1 MIYNTKRFLMK
12 QITSKGRLLLRRIFA
27 VLSFGATATLL
38 SCPAYGMAPAMYGPS
53 PVDHEVIEG
62 TVKSADA
69 EEPIPGISVSV
80 ANDRYTLT
88 DENGKYQLQVIGA
101 TTTVIFEDIDG
112 PENGDFQGTEVT
124 WKSGDGTLNVVLER
138 RNTEND
144 Q

>member
-1 MIYNTKRFLMK
+1 MK
-12 QITSKGRLLLRRIFA
+12 QKGRLLLRRIFA
-27 VLSFGATATLL
+27 VLSFGATATLW
-38 SCPAYGMAPAMYGPS
+38 SCAYGTIYAMYGVP

-80 ANDRYTLT
+80 SHDISLT
-88 DENGKYQLQVIGA
+88 DADGKYRLLVYDG
-101 TTTVIFEDIDG
+101 THTVLFEDIDG
-112 PENGDFQGTEVT
+112 PENGDFQNKEAT